1 MEQSYEII
9 RSTTRRNSHSEI
21 SFPVYLLN
29 GHSPNPN
36 FHGRHDVL
44 SLLDQKLLP
53 TTTSFSGQEEAP
65 LKTFLIYGVGG
76 IGKTQVAAEFVY
88 TRKAQFDAIFIVNA
102 DKPEKL
108 AIAFCQIA
116 ERLGLL
122 EKASSEDP
130 DISKQLV
137 MEWFANP
144 KKALA
149 NQSDGNDPFTQS
161 SEHAT
166 WLLVFDNADDPH
178 VLQKFWPSGGK
189 GSVLVTSRDPNIRA
203 NSFTGA
209 GAAGIDLKS
218 FTSDEAVGLLKRL
231 VQRRSD
237 QALEHSLRDFV
248 ERLDYFPFAISSM
261 AGVIWQRG
269 LTLEEIPD
277 LYSKEDALA
286 KFLNTTFRLHHDGFH
301 TLSSTWALEK
311 LPAGAYAI
319 LKVASLL
326 DPDGIQQEILRQRPE
341 GAQELGIPQDTVSY
355 FNHLDELIR
364 SSLLTKNTD
373 TRELIVHRIVQT
385 VVRARIVAEPGELEA
400 TFDSAL
406 RLVSAVWPFVTVA
419 HQPGYATYANIDRW
433 KACEKIHPHVMRLKY
448 VFEEYNLVGTALTTF
463 REFSLL
469 LSDLA
474 W

>member
-1 MEQSYEII
+1 M
-9 RSTTRRNSHSEI
+9 
-21 SFPVYLLN
+21 
-29 GHSPNPN
+29 
-36 FHGRHDVL
+36 
-44 SLLDQKLLP
+44 
-53 TTTSFSGQEEAP
+53 
-65 LKTFLIYGVGG
+65 
-76 IGKTQVAAEFVY
+76 
-88 TRKAQFDAIFIVNA
+88 VNA
-102 DKPEKL
+102 DDTEKL

-122 EKASSEDP
+122 EEASSKDH

-137 MEWFANP
+137 MKWFANP
-144 KKALA
+144 RKALA
-149 NQSDGNDPFTQS
+149 NQSDENDPFTQS

-178 VLQKFWPSGGK
+178 FLEKFWPSGGK
-189 GSVLVTSRDPNIRA
+189 GSVLVTSRDPKIRA
-203 NSFTGA
+203 SLFIGV

-231 VQRRSD
+231 AQRESD
-237 QALEHSLRDFV
+237 KASEQTLREIVEH
-248 ERLDYFPFAISSM
+248 LDYFPFAINSM
-261 AGVIWQRG
+261 AGVIWQRS
-269 LTLEEIPD
+269 LTLEEFLD

-286 KFLNTTFRLHHDGFH
+286 KLHNTTHKPHHDGSH

-311 LPAGAYAI
+311 LSAGAYAI

-341 GAQELGIPQDTVSY
+341 GALELGIPQDKESY
-355 FNHLDELIR
+355 FKHLGDLTQ
-364 SSLLTKNTD
+364 SSLLTRNTD
-373 TRELIVHRIVQT
+373 TKELVVHRIVQT
-385 VVRARIVAEPGELEA
+385 VVRARIMSEPGQLEA

-433 KACEKIHPHVMRLKY
+433 KECERIYPHVMRLKH
-448 VFEEYNLVGTALTTF
+448 VFENYKLVETALTSF

-469 LSDLA
+469 LSELA